1 MHFKFPIEYLEKK
14 YEIPESLKIDL
25 ELLETTEADNK
36 SMYETLFNPETEIGK
51 KHLKKWSKYYTTDI
65 GYLEDTQNIFK
76 SIKNITFDNEL
87 INDTYSSWNNI
98 KGDNNFINKYQYIGW
113 DKIKWLN
120 YSLVFMQIL
129 SIYNLSSPVINL
141 MSPFALFIVPY
152 FVLKGLRVPIT
163 WAMYRTILVTQM
175 KNHALGQLFTSFN
188 KVKPSQK
195 IYLLFCAGMYVYNF
209 YQNVL
214 SCYNFYKNGS
224 FITGEFELLRSYL
237 TNTIDNMNKY
247 ESIII
252 KCDNY
257 SEFHHDIK
265 ENRIKLEE
273 FLVEI
278 KKIPKKCMDL
288 KNLIKIGKIMK
299 SFYKIYDSEKLNNI
313 MQYSFGFNGYID
325 NLKGLEKNKKLLKF
339 TKFVKKNKTT
349 LKMKDVFHPSIKNPV
364 KNSINLEKNRII
376 TGPNAA
382 GKTTILKAT
391 ILNTIFSQQVG
402 MGYFKKCKLSPFDY
416 IHCYINIPDTCGRD
430 SLFQAEARRC
440 KDILDIINKHPDK
453 KHFCVFDELYSGTNP
468 YEAISAAYGYL
479 KYIIKNKNVKFLLT
493 THFIK
498 LCELLEEESQVENNS
513 MHTVIENDI
522 PTYHYKIIKGIS
534 KVKGGITV
542 LRDIGYPEEI
552 INVSRNI
559 INVID

>member
-1 MHFKFPIEYLEKK
+1 MHFKFPIEYLKKK

-25 ELLETTEADNK
+25 ELLETTETCNK
-36 SMYETLFNPETEIGK
+36 SMYEILFNPETEIGK
-51 KHLKKWSKYYTTDI
+51 RHLEKWSKYYTTDI

-76 SIKNITFDNEL
+76 KIKNLSLNKDLVNE
-87 INDTYSSWNNI
+87 TYSSWNNI
-98 KGDNNFINKYQYIGW
+98 KGDNNFVNKYQYIGW
-113 DKIKWLN
+113 NKIKWLN
-120 YSLVFMQIL
+120 YSLVFMQVL
-129 SIYNLSSPVINL
+129 SIYNLSSPVVNL
-141 MSPFALFIVPY
+141 MSPFALFFVPY

-163 WAMYRTILVTQM
+163 WTMYKTILIAQM
-175 KNHALGQLFTSFN
+175 KNHALGQLFTSFH

-195 IYLLFCAGMYVYNF
+195 IYLLFCAGMYIYNF
-209 YQNVL
+209 YQNML
-214 SCYNFYKNGS
+214 SCYNFYKNGN
-224 FITGEFELLRSYL
+224 FITGKFDLLRTYL
-237 TNTIDNMNKY
+237 TKTIDNMKKY

-252 KCDNY
+252 KYDNY
-257 SEFHHDIK
+257 NEFHNDVK
-265 ENRIKLEE
+265 DNRNKLEN
-273 FLVEI
+273 FLEEI

-339 TKFVKKNKTT
+339 TKFVKKKTT
-349 LKMKDVFHPSIKNPV
+349 LKMKDVFHPSIKNPI

-391 ILNTIFSQQVG
+391 ILSTIFSQQVG
-402 MGYFKKCKLSPFDY
+402 MGYFKKCKLTPFDY

-430 SLFQAEARRC
+430 SLFQGEARRC
-440 KDILDIINKHPDK
+440 KDILDIINKNPDK

-498 LCELLEEESQVENNS
+498 LCELLEKEPQIENNS
-513 MHTVIENDI
+513 MYTIIENDI
-522 PTYHYKIIKGIS
+522 PFYHYKIIKGIS

-542 LRDIGYPEEI
+542 LKDIGYPEEI
-552 INVSRNI
+552 INVSRDI
-559 INVID
+559 IDKIN